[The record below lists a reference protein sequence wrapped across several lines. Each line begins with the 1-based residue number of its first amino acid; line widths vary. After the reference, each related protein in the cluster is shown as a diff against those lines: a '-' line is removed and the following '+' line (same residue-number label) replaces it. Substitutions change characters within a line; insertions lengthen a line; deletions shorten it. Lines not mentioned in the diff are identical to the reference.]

1 VAAGVREYTGVLLG
15 EPRVVETFR
24 AKSTEG
30 AKAQMKK
37 KHGPEYDGNAKR
49 WVVGLSTS
57 QMRVTEAERK
67 AG

>member
-1 VAAGVREYTGVLLG
+1 VAAGVKEYTGVLLG

-37 KHGPEYDGNAKR
+37 KHGPEYEGTTHR

-57 QMRVTEAERK
+57 QMHVTEAERK